1 MATWIWK
8 DHPISLRVA
17 VVATSFLFLLGT
29 MAQLLNWY
37 EYPGSWLEPLL
48 AFLFAASSYGMLRMM
63 SWARGVAVLILW
75 LLVVLLI
82 VGIFN
87 PYMASDWGAG
97 TPPSVA
103 TLLAYIIPAEAAIVW
118 VLHILGKNK
127 RRFDPI
133 VIGWLDRH

>member
-1 MATWIWK
+1 M
-8 DHPISLRVA
+8 
-17 VVATSFLFLLGT
+17 SFLFLLGT
-29 MAQLLNWY
+29 VAQLLNWY

-75 LLVVLLI
+75 LLVILLI
-82 VGIFN
+82 VGVFN

-97 TPPSVA
+97 MPPSVA

-118 VLHILGKNK
+118 VLHILGKYK